1 MTKKT
6 PSKDVTVIP
15 ASMPAT
21 ATPVARNPLDISTR
35 TLTAQ
40 LNRRLVNRKLL
51 VSWIWDN
58 LVEGTD
64 WSVIEYIKTM
74 KDGTKKHVKT
84 KPFLHKPGAEK
95 ICGMLNLRP
104 VFPGLPNYEQ
114 TAMTGTTIETVILRC
129 NLVDSRGNIVADG
142 VGARRALQDDFDINK
157 MLKMAAKSAQI
168 DATLRCGGLSE
179 LFTQDPEALKASF
192 TDDPD
197 DPDARIGESEIDY
210 LMAKA
215 TKLFPKVDVERLL
228 SSLAM
233 RRFHIT
239 DGDWRK
245 IPAHRLPDAIRSL
258 ESRKKDDDQ

>member
-1 MTKKT
+1 MTEKKS
-6 PSKDVTVIP
+6 SKDLAVIP
-15 ASMPAT
+15 EPTPANVT
-21 ATPVARNPLDISTR
+21 RIAKNPLDISTR
-35 TLTAQ
+35 TLAAQ

-51 VSWIWDN
+51 VNWIWNN

-64 WSVIEYIKTM
+64 WSVIEYTKTM
-74 KDGTKKHVKT
+74 KDGSKKQVRT

-104 VFPGLPNYEQ
+104 VFPGLDMYEQ
-114 TAMTGTTIETVILRC
+114 AAVTGTTIETVILRC
-129 NLVDSRGNIVADG
+129 NLVDSRGSIVADG
-142 VGARRALQDDFDINK
+142 VGARRAIQDDFCINK